1 MSITA
6 LAKAIV
12 SAFRQEF
19 SSTNPLSVSGGSNI
33 ADTGSGS
40 TTSTTTRTVAATDS
54 PEVVAIGQV
63 RDRLPSTLGP
73 KSSTNSTSVVL
84 ASDQTTIPVT
94 GSVSVSNLPSTQ
106 TVSGSVTV
114 SNLPNN
120 QAVTVSN
127 FPLTQPVSLTTLPAL
142 SAGTNAIGSITNT
155 SFSATQSGTW
165 SVGVNN
171 FPTSFNIGN
180 FPSSQSVSGAISIVD
195 PVTSTNRLSVD
206 SQGRLTVAN
215 FPTNQTVSGNISIAD
230 STTPT
235 NRVGVNSS
243 GQMSIVDTNTGTQS
257 DSAAT
262 TDTGTFSLISLFKR
276 LLGTYLSSINTK
288 LPSLSSGRI
297 PVETS
302 PLLIAVTPTIGIINL
317 TNANQEYSQALT
329 NIKKLAFKVRS
340 GGDIRYSYSSG
351 VVASG
356 TNYYTCVSTNEETED
371 LAANFTFS
379 GTLYFAS
386 STAGTVIEYKYWS

>member
-1 MSITA
+1 
-6 LAKAIV
+6 
-12 SAFRQEF
+12 
-19 SSTNPLSVSGGSNI
+19 
-33 ADTGSGS
+33 
-40 TTSTTTRTVAATDS
+40 
-54 PEVVAIGQV
+54 VAIGQV